1 MVLDDKGWAG
11 MLLSIFQQGIEYSG
25 IMGSGLSVGVV
36 GETTQ
41 CQKGRTKFTIVS
53 TILEL

>member
-1 MVLDDKGWAG
+1 MVLDFKGWVG

-25 IMGSGLSVGVV
+25 IMGSGLSVSVV

-41 CQKGRTKFTIVS
+41 CQKGGQNVLLFPQY
-53 TILEL
+53 